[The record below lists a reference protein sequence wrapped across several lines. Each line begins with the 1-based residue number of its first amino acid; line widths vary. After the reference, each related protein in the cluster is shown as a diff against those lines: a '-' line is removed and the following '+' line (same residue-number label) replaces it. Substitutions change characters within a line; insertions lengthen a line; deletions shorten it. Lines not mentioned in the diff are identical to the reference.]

1 MHIRVAPVVAAVLV
15 ALFVSPIAAQQVVDL
30 PASDRALSGTPRT
43 LYTVGV
49 DEGRPEEQF
58 TNIPQLAFDSDES
71 LYILDTG
78 NHRVV
83 VFDREG
89 RFVRQIGRRGNGP
102 GELNTPTG
110 VTISAD
116 GKVVVQDIGNGN
128 ISVFERDGTFRFTLP
143 IDRSRIIGT
152 RPLQAHPV
160 AGVLVVG
167 SPGFDPANMA
177 TPPDMNVTRVLWQQ
191 LRERTEPASLV
202 DVPSSDGFRQ
212 VEMTQRA
219 GGSQVTFRMPAPRA
233 FAPQTSLGILA
244 DGGLAVAGSAVYEVR
259 IFSPTGDHLR
269 TIRRP
274 LQPRRVTERDK
285 ERERQRQL
293 DMLARGGGLRVMIVG
308 GGSGAAPPAGP
319 SREQQEERIR
329 NMEFAD
335 VIPVIERVTTDP
347 WGRAWIARTGD
358 QLGQPTAIDI
368 ITGQGRYVG
377 TITGQRLPAAFSRSG
392 RVAYVERDELDIV
405 RVRVAELPATWR

>member
-1 MHIRVAPVVAAVLV
+1 MCIRLAPVGATLLV
-15 ALFVSPIAAQQVVDL
+15 ALSAASIAAQQVVDL
-30 PASDRALSGTPRT
+30 PTSDRTLSGAPRT

-58 TNIPQLAFDSDES
+58 TSIPQLAFDSDEN

-83 VFDREG
+83 VFDRDG

-102 GELNTPTG
+102 GELNMPTG
-110 VTISAD
+110 VTTSAD
-116 GKVVVQDIGNGN
+116 GKVVVQDVGNSN
-128 ISVFERDGTFRFTLP
+128 ISIFERDGTFLFTLP
-143 IDRSRIIGT
+143 MERSRIIGA
-152 RPLQAHPV
+152 RPLQPHPV
-160 AGVLVVG
+160 AGVLVIG

-177 TPPDMNVTRVLWQQ
+177 TPPDMNITRVLWQQ

-202 DVPSSDGFRQ
+202 DIPSSDGARQ

-233 FAPQTSLGILA
+233 FAPQTSLGILS
-244 DGGLAVAGSAVYEVR
+244 DGGLAVASSAGYEVR

-269 TIRRP
+269 TIRRAM
-274 LQPRRVTERDK
+274 QPRRVTERDK

-293 DMLARGGGLRVMIVG
+293 DMLARGGGMRVMIVG
-308 GGSGAAPPAGP
+308 GGGGGAPPAGP

-329 NMEFAD
+329 NMEFAE

-347 WGRAWIARTGD
+347 WGRAWIARAGD
-358 QLGQPTAIDI
+358 QPGQPAAIDI
-368 ITGQGRYVG
+368 ITAQGRYIG

-405 RVRVAELPATWR
+405 RVSVAQMPAGWR